1 VNVLIVPEDFRKD
14 QFVLKPIIERMFAE
28 IGKPHAK
35 VLMCFDPLLG
45 GIDQA
50 TDWER
55 IQDILE
61 MYPMVDIFLLL
72 VDRDG
77 VATRRKALDRLEA
90 KAGALLPND
99 RLFLAENAWQEIE
112 VGPLPVRRCPRNGS
126 GPISA
131 RRSIPRKP
139 TSFPSR
145 RSAAWVTNRA
155 RAGRPWEER
164 PPPSTNESY
173 RAARKT
179 CKHCNHDFPNG
190 WISRNP
196 VAVVCRSTRSLRV
209 FASKYGEAGNGGAR

>member
-55 IQDILE
+55 IQDVLE

-90 KAGALLPND
+90 RAGALLAND

-112 VGPLPVRRCPRNGS
+112 VWALAGQALPREWRWADIRKEKHPKETYF
-126 GPISA
+126 
-131 RRSIPRKP
+131 IP
-139 TSFPSR
+139 
-145 RSAAWVTNRA
+145 
-155 RAGRPWEER
+155 
-164 PPPSTNESY
+164 
-173 RAARKT
+173 
-179 CKHCNHDFPNG
+179 
-190 WISRNP
+190 
-196 VAVVCRSTRSLRV
+196 
-209 FASKYGEAGNGGAR
+209 FASKRGLNDEPGQGRTTLGREAAAQYRRVLSRCKEDLEALQTRLSEWVEQ